1 MALKLRRFDV
11 VDFLKTDEDI
21 QYYLAAMAEDNDPPF
36 TVSAIGD
43 VARAYGMSQLA
54 RETGISRMGLTKAL
68 SSEGNPSFA
77 TISKVLDALGYR
89 FDIVPKSTP
98 SRFET
103 PAPEDETDFAD
114 AHEPHMTDAP
124 HHTRPS

>member
-1 MALKLRRFDV
+1 MIKLSKYDV
-11 VDFLKTDEDI
+11 VNYLKTDEDI
-21 QYYLAAMAEDNDPPF
+21 KYYLAAMAEDNDPSF
-36 TVSAIGD
+36 TASAIGD

-54 RETGISRMGLTKAL
+54 RDTGISRMGLTKAL

-103 PAPEDETDFAD
+103 PVSEDETDFASER
-114 AHEPHMTDAP
+114 EPHMTDAP
-124 HHTRPS
+124 